1 MNYKKMIPFI
11 NAENEASHSVVEL
24 AERYA
29 LDGADELYVFMFSAN
44 EKEREEFYS
53 LLRQIAKRIDIPFQA
68 GLRVGRLEDAKK
80 AFYTGADRIVL
91 RSGQMPDKDVLD
103 EVVGRFG
110 VERVWMELDEKEF
123 VGEEGFPVA
132 NLLLKHVNVG
142 DELVGWLKAA
152 NAAVWI
158 RDGLIRN
165 DLEELLGLPGV
176 NGVVT
181 NYFEGKDIRKA
192 KRSLREKGVPVFTL
206 QSLVDFDA
214 MKKGEDGLVSV
225 VVQDYRTDEVLMLA
239 YMNEESFARTLEDG
253 RMTYYSRS
261 RKELWRKGDTS
272 GHFQYV
278 KGMYVD
284 CDRDAILAKVAQV
297 GVACHTGERTCFHT
311 ELVRTE
317 YKEASLGAI
326 LEKVYD
332 VIRDRK
338 RHPKEG
344 SYTNYL
350 FDKGIDKILKK
361 CGEEATEMVIAAK
374 NPNLDELRYEV
385 ADVLYH
391 MMVLMVECG
400 LSLEDVMG
408 ELANR

>member
-1 MNYKKMIPFI
+1 MFGHNDTGGRMNYKKMIPFI

-206 QSLVDFDA
+206 QSLVDFEGGGRPRLRSGSGLSNRRGVDA
-214 MKKGEDGLVSV
+214 RLYERGVVCADLGRRAHDVLQQEQEGIVAQRGHLGTFSICEGDVRGLRQGRHPCQSGASGGRLPYGGEDLLPHGVGADG
-225 VVQDYRTDEVLMLA
+225 VQGSLA
-239 YMNEESFARTLEDG
+239 
-253 RMTYYSRS
+253 
-261 RKELWRKGDTS
+261 WGDI
-272 GHFQYV
+272 GE
-278 KGMYVD
+278 
-284 CDRDAILAKVAQV
+284 
-297 GVACHTGERTCFHT
+297 GVR
-311 ELVRTE
+311 R
-317 YKEASLGAI
+317 
-326 LEKVYD
+326 
-332 VIRDRK
+332 
-338 RHPKEG
+338 
-344 SYTNYL
+344 
-350 FDKGIDKILKK
+350 DKGS
-361 CGEEATEMVIAAK
+361 EAASQGRFVYQLFI
-374 NPNLDELRYEV
+374 
-385 ADVLYH
+385 
-391 MMVLMVECG
+391 
-400 LSLEDVMG
+400 
-408 ELANR
+408 